1 MRPHKIEE
9 EDKHADEIV
18 GRIKGAKTLFG
29 FVPGFEL
36 MVESLDEIVGDIIVK
51 GLDPDVSSI
60 REDRSDGDFVS
71 TVAVRDN
78 GPGNTQRAS

>member
-1 MRPHKIEE
+1 MRPDKIEE

-18 GRIKGAKTLFG
+18 GRIKGAKALFG

-36 MVESLDEIVGDIIVK
+36 MVESLDEVVGDIIMK
-51 GLDPDVSSI
+51 GLDPDVDS
-60 REDRSDGDFVS
+60 RGEDRTDGDFVS

-78 GPGNTQRAS
+78 SPGNTQRAS

>member
-1 MRPHKIEE
+1 
-9 EDKHADEIV
+9 
-18 GRIKGAKTLFG
+18 
-29 FVPGFEL
+29 
-36 MVESLDEIVGDIIVK
+36 MVESLDEIIGDIIMK

-60 REDRSDGDFVS
+60 GEDRTDGDFVS

>member
-1 MRPHKIEE
+1 MGPDEIEE
-9 EDKHADEIV
+9 EDKHTDEIV

-51 GLDPDVSSI
+51 GFDPDVSSI
-60 REDRSDGDFVS
+60 GEDRADGDFVS
-71 TVAVRDN
+71 TVAVGDN
-78 GPGNTQRAS
+78 GCGNTQRAS